1 MIKLTKQELNAFFP
15 SLVIQ
20 IQKHHNQQDVAE
32 ELFVKNTP
40 TRGLCLRHNYFVN
53 IGQGDIYLQYVMD
66 HVIVEPRLYLIA
78 RTLHEVILYSGKEEF
93 ELARILDKAQT
104 EKQNFELN

>member
-1 MIKLTKQELNAFFP
+1 MIKLTKQELNLFFP
-15 SLVIQ
+15 SLVIE
-20 IQKHHNQQDVAE
+20 IQNHHNMENIAE

-40 TRGLCLRHNYFVN
+40 TRGLCQRCNYFVN
-53 IGQGDIYLQYVMD
+53 IGKGDIYLQYTMD

-78 RTLHEVILYSGKEEF
+78 RTLHEVILYNSKEEF